1 MLKEFF
7 FFFSE
12 KGQEKNRDGPKGE
25 NQSLK
30 VSFNY
35 LFKNG
40 IKVLLMAELENKLKR
55 ESRTIIYFQ
64 MGQKKK
70 QKIIT
75 YVLWVRL
82 RFKLK
87 EEV

>member
-7 FFFSE
+7 FSLSE

>member
-7 FFFSE
+7 FSLSE

-55 ESRTIIYFQ
+55 VENNNLFSNGT
-64 MGQKKK
+64 KKE

-75 YVLWVRL
+75 CLVG
-82 RFKLK
+82 
-87 EEV
+87 EVTL